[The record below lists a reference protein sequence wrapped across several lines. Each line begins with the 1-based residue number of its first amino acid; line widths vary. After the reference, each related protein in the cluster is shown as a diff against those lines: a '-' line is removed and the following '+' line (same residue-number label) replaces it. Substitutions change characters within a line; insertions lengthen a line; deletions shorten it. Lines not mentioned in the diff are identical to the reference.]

1 MMIKEEATLMRT
13 TLELDNDV
21 VESAKHLAK
30 TQGNTV
36 GQVISDLVRL
46 ALHHRNI
53 RPSMRNGVPL
63 FLSNSTVQQPDL
75 ALVNALRDE
84 Q

>member
-1 MMIKEEATLMRT
+1 MRT

-21 VESAKHLAK
+21 IESAKSLAK
-30 TQGNTV
+30 AQGNTM
-36 GQVISDLVRL
+36 GEVISDLVRL

-63 FLSNSTVQQPDL
+63 FLPNSAAQQPDL

>member
-1 MMIKEEATLMRT
+1 MRT

-21 VESAKHLAK
+21 IESAKNLAK
-30 TQGNTV
+30 AQGNTV
-36 GQVISDLVRL
+36 GEVISDLVRL
-46 ALHHRNI
+46 ALHQRNI
-53 RPSMRNGVPL
+53 RPPMRNGVPV
-63 FLSNSTVQQPDL
+63 FPPKFAAQPPDL

>member
-1 MMIKEEATLMRT
+1 MRT

-21 VESAKHLAK
+21 IESAKNLAK
-30 TQGNTV
+30 AQGNTV

-53 RPSMRNGVPL
+53 RPSTRNGVPL
-63 FLSNSTVQQPDL
+63 FPPNSTAQRPDL